1 MLRTLFRSLRP
12 APRRADGE
20 NVGERVTGL
29 LARAATALGDERYA
43 DAEAALL
50 EARALDPGGTDA
62 LTLLGKLYMRR
73 LQFDAALEYFDEA
86 QARGGDRAG
95 LHADRAGAL
104 LALGRYDGA
113 LAAARRAAALEPDSF
128 VRAAD
133 VLFVLHQDPGVTPA
147 ELLSAHRGVA
157 ERFLDPIPRMT
168 VPRSRF
174 DDPERRLRIG
184 YVSGDFR
191 DHAVAFFVEPLLAQ
205 RDRTAFEVHCYQ
217 TTPKADARTA
227 RWRML
232 ADAWH
237 DATDASDDALAQA
250 IFDHRVDIL
259 VDLAGLTRGGRTAA
273 LARRPAP
280 VQVSYLGYLGTTGSR
295 AFDYR
300 ITDAFADPPGKSDL
314 WHTERLLRLPRTQ
327 WCFAPWDGMPAPAE
341 RGGDPDAPI
350 VFGSFNRLTKLH
362 PPLLGLWARVLER
375 VPGSE
380 LWILDMPSAEARDV
394 LLAPFRSAGV
404 DESRIRTLSRQLRE
418 DYWQTIRGADIALD
432 PFPYN
437 GGATTCECLWLG
449 VPVVTRAGAMG
460 FARSGASIL
469 GAVGLPELVAASD
482 EQYVDIAAR
491 LATDRPRL
499 RALQRGLRERLRA
512 SPLLDAPGFMRELE
526 TAYRDIWRRACA
538 ECARPE

>member
-12 APRRADGE
+12 APRGTNGE
-20 NVGERVTGL
+20 DVGARVGEL
-29 LARAATALGDERYA
+29 LSRAATALGDERYA

-73 LQFDAALEYFDEA
+73 LQFDAALEYFDEVL
-86 QARGGDRAG
+86 ARGGNRAP

-104 LALGRYDGA
+104 LALGRYEGA

-133 VLFVLHQDPGVTPA
+133 VLFVLHQDPAVTPA
-147 ELLSAHRGVA
+147 ELLSAHRRVA
-157 ERFLDPIPRMT
+157 ERFLAPIPHMT
-168 VPRSRF
+168 VPKSRF
-174 DDPERRLRIG
+174 EDPDRRLRIG

-191 DHAVAFFVEPLLAQ
+191 DHAVGFFIEPLLAQ
-205 RDRTAFEVHCYQ
+205 RDRAAFEVHCYQ
-217 TTPKADARTA
+217 TLRKHDARTE
-227 RWRML
+227 RWRAL
-232 ADAWH
+232 ADTWH
-237 DATDASDDALAQA
+237 DVTDASDEALAQA
-250 IFDHRVDIL
+250 IFDHQVDIL
-259 VDLAGLTRGGRTAA
+259 VDLAGLTRGGRTLA

-295 AFDYR
+295 VFDYR
-300 ITDAFADPPGKSDL
+300 ITDALADPPGESDR
-314 WHTERLLRLPRTQ
+314 WHTERLVRLSRSQ
-327 WCFAPWDGMPAPAE
+327 WCFTPWNEMPASAE
-341 RGGDPDAPI
+341 REDDATAPI

-362 PPLLGLWARVLER
+362 PPLLDLWARLLRR
-375 VPGSE
+375 VAGAE
-380 LWILDMPSAEARDV
+380 LWILDVPSEETREA
-394 LLAPFRSAGV
+394 LLAPFRAAGV
-404 DESRIRTLSRQLRE
+404 AESRIRTFARQLRDE
-418 DYWQTIRGADIALD
+418 YWQTIRRADIALD

-449 VPVVTRAGAMG
+449 VPVVTKAGALG

-469 GAVGLPELVAASD
+469 ENAHLPELVAGSD

-491 LATDRPRL
+491 LAADRPRL

-526 TAYRDIWRRACA
+526 VAYRDIWRRACA
-538 ECARPE
+538 ESRQRE

>member
-1 MLRTLFRSLRP
+1 MLRTLFRSLRS
-12 APRRADGE
+12 APRRADADADGA
-20 NVGERVTGL
+20 RVNEL
-29 LARAATALGDERYA
+29 LARAATALGEERYA

-50 EARALDPGGTDA
+50 EARAREPGGTAA

-86 QARGGDRAG
+86 LQHGGDRAP

-104 LALGRYDGA
+104 LALGRYEGA

-147 ELLSAHRGVA
+147 ELLSAHRNVA
-157 ERFLDPIPRMT
+157 ERFLDAIPRMT
-168 VPRSRF
+168 VPRSHC

-191 DHAVAFFVEPLLAQ
+191 DHAVAFFIEPLLAQ
-205 RDRTAFEVHCYQ
+205 RDRAAFEVHCYQ
-217 TTPKADARTA
+217 TMRKEDARTA
-227 RWRML
+227 RWRSL

-237 DATDASDDALAQA
+237 DVTDASDEALAQA
-250 IFDHRVDIL
+250 IADHRVDIL
-259 VDLAGLTRGGRTAA
+259 VDLAGLTRGGRTLA

-280 VQVSYLGYLGTTGSR
+280 VQVSYLGYLGTTGCR

-300 ITDAFADPPGKSDL
+300 ITDALADPPGEADR
-314 WHTERLLRLPRTQ
+314 WHSERLIRLPRSL
-327 WCFAPWDGMPAPAE
+327 WCFSPWDGMPAPAA
-341 RGGDPDAPI
+341 RDDDARI

-362 PPLLGLWARVLER
+362 PPLLGLWARLLER
-375 VPGSE
+375 VAGSE
-380 LWILDMPSAEARDV
+380 LWILDVPSEEAREA
-394 LLAPFRSAGV
+394 LLGPFRAAGV
-404 DESRIRTLSRQLRE
+404 AESRIVTLPRQLRE
-418 DYWQTIRGADIALD
+418 AYWQTLRRADIALD

-449 VPVVTRAGAMG
+449 VPVVTKAGALG

-469 GAVGLPELVAASD
+469 GNAGLPELVAESD
-482 EQYVDIAAR
+482 EQYLDIAAG
-491 LATDRPRL
+491 LAADRPRL
-499 RALQRGLRERLRA
+499 RALQRGLRDRLRA

-526 TAYRDIWRRACA
+526 TAYRAMWRRACA
-538 ECARPE
+538 ETGQGE